1 MHAQTIYSSVSDA
14 PRFCFTFD
22 LFTFARAFN
31 LDELSIKEVTWSLQA
46 LIFSYDFQNLWTPNM
61 KQNKD
66 QQYMEQYQ
74 LSVNLCSKSIIG

>member
-31 LDELSIKEVTWSLQA
+31 LDELSIKEVT
-46 LIFSYDFQNLWTPNM
+46 
-61 KQNKD
+61 
-66 QQYMEQYQ
+66 
-74 LSVNLCSKSIIG
+74 